1 MFIFIYVIIITN
13 KMDDAIKASLEQFN
27 IDNQQRLLTDSIYIK
42 NVILPFSQY
51 DYAIKNNINNNSDKI
66 LLPKKYIDYI
76 YSFQNAQE
84 LNIFKI
90 ELEDSYIYGTLYD
103 FIDDDIIY
111 ISDKL
116 FEFFTDKYPLVK
128 HGVEF
133 KLTLSNHHLVNKNN
147 VIIKPLT
154 INFFDVKD
162 QLKLFENIIGKEFR
176 ILYNHLTISI
186 YSQEIQDI
194 INFEI
199 VIDNNINNNI
209 IIKAIDVDLNI
220 DFQPDEELVKKYQD
234 KMKQRLENLTTRFKI
249 STITKEDD
257 DDIELTKE
265 EVRQKRLEYYAKIKK
280 Q

>member
-1 MFIFIYVIIITN
+1 ME
-13 KMDDAIKASLEQFN
+13 DAIKASLEQFN
-27 IDNQQRLLTDSIYIK
+27 IDNQQRLLNNNIYIK
-42 NVILPFSQY
+42 NVILPFSQC
-51 DYAIKNNINNNSDKI
+51 DYAIKNNINSNSDKI
-66 LLPKKYIDYI
+66 LLPNKYIDYI

-133 KLTLSNHHLVNKNN
+133 KLTLSNHHLVNKDT

-186 YSQEIQDI
+186 YSHEIQDI
-194 INFEI
+194 IDFEI
-199 VIDNNINNNI
+199 IIDNDINNNI
-209 IIKAIDVDLNI
+209 IIKAIDIDLSI

-234 KMKQRLENLTTRFKI
+234 EQDKIKQRLAKLTSLKSGFKI
-249 STITKEDD
+249 STITEE
-257 DDIELTKE
+257 DDIELTRE
-265 EVRQKRLEYYAKIKK
+265 EVRKIRLEYYEKLKNNK
-280 Q
+280 